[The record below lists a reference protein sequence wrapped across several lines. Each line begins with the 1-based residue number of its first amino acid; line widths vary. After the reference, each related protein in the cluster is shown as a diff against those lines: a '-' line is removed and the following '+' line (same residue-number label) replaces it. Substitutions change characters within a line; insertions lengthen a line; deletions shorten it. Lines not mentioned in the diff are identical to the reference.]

1 MPNPTKLLQGV
12 YRGFAGPA
20 EAADAAKPLFTANQ
34 RQMAEYYA
42 KRRAAELGED
52 PHVEMLLIDPFVGQQ
67 YRLHPPSVKGSE
79 QTEYASKVRKVKP
92 DDVQGRTKLY
102 ADGGRVSK
110 VKDVLKQ
117 GARGWAAGL
126 AGLPGDIEGLARM
139 AIKYGASPG
148 SYVDR
153 NMSDTPALPTSE
165 FYNEWLPG
173 GDWETPEGGV
183 AQAIGTALGGVGA
196 TKLVKPAVK
205 AADLA
210 AKYGVPLA
218 EKAVANAMV
227 PSQLSR
233 QAGVIKAPGGNWL
246 SGSVEDA
253 LKGLKSSEY
262 ATPDIRGLRPDGTE
276 FVIPGLN
283 DDIAKQ
289 GSALNSWIDKQ
300 LTKYVK
306 NDMATERDPIR
317 ALAERGVLH
326 YVPDREYTTTR
337 PSLGTRVNR
346 EHGGFSPEGMA
357 QSDLAK
363 YWENASDAT
372 VRPSTAGEH
381 LNDFSIDGSTVAE
394 DRIRNNPWLAKV
406 PPETSVH
413 EIYTGGSTLK
423 RDAGFN
429 HLIDEL
435 RNATN
440 PNSGLPADL
449 LLKYDA
455 LDRVSVPQAV
465 ERVAKINAWRE
476 AQKVEANAAR
486 ANNAA
491 TVLHKEY
498 PGQGMKWVEL
508 RKGDNLPEGWSE
520 GRANLASG
528 EAQYA
533 HSADPE
539 ALTRTDPR
547 MEALRDA
554 LKYEGDTMGHCV
566 GGYCEDVASGKSRIY
581 SLRDKKGQPHVTIEV
596 KPGGGHEYAGEKNKE
611 IIRLAEERG
620 IQRYMAPGNE
630 GLWAEAERNLAE
642 RGIEQPKYIQQI
654 KGKGNKKP
662 NDEYLPFVQDFVKS
676 GKWSDVGDLQNTGLL
691 QASKGRFQSPQNAGE
706 GWMPRFDDLGID
718 EGFYT
723 NDELVGHIN
732 AARKKAGYA
741 QGGLVTQ
748 NNDYDPSKV
757 DALVAQLQAEFA

>member
-1 MPNPTKLLQGV
+1 
-12 YRGFAGPA
+12 
-20 EAADAAKPLFTANQ
+20 
-34 RQMAEYYA
+34 MA
-42 KRRAAELGED
+42 
-52 PHVEMLLIDPFVGQQ
+52 
-67 YRLHPPSVKGSE
+67 
-79 QTEYASKVRKVKP
+79 T
-92 DDVQGRTKLY
+92 
-102 ADGGRVSK
+102 SK

-126 AGLPGDIEGLARM
+126 AGLPGDLEGLARM

-153 NMSDTPALPTSE
+153 NMSETPALPTSE

-218 EKAVANAMV
+218 EKAVANAMA

-253 LKGLKSSEY
+253 LKGLKGLEQPRY
-262 ATPDIRGLRPDGTE
+262 THINDAGQAVAEGYGRAMTPAELQQVYGPANEAGFFDR
-276 FVIPGLN
+276 N
-283 DDIAKQ
+283 K
-289 GSALNSWIDKQ
+289 SLNSWIDKQ

-306 NDMATERDPIR
+306 NDMATERDPVR

-326 YVPDREYTTTR
+326 VDPGQLTHTT
-337 PSLGTRVNR
+337 
-346 EHGGFSPEGMA
+346 EGMGVKGLRIMTKDEFPDIPVKA
-357 QSDLAK
+357 AGKSQAAK
-363 YWENASDAT
+363 LWDK
-372 VRPSTAGEH
+372 TADSFVG
-381 LNDFSIDGSTVAE
+381 A
-394 DRIRNNPWLAKV
+394 
-406 PPETSVH
+406 PEAGKYGPEYRADS
-413 EIYTGGSTLK
+413 YY
-423 RDAGFN
+423 DPGFN

-476 AQKVEANAAR
+476 AQKVEANAAK

-491 TVLHKEY
+491 TVLHKDY
-498 PGQGMKWVEL
+498 PDKGFKWVEL
-508 RKGDNLPEGWSE
+508 KQPAAKAVEDLSPSQKEWYREYLDGGVSHSKALEAASKRDNP
-520 GRANLASG
+520 
-528 EAQYA
+528 
-533 HSADPE
+533 
-539 ALTRTDPR
+539 ALQ
-547 MEALRDA
+547 DA

-566 GGYCEDVASGKSRIY
+566 GGYCDDVASGASRIF

-596 KPGGGHEYAGEKNKE
+596 EPGRLKTWDDVTAVVGKERGADLWKEYEARGGYNESN
-611 IIRLAEERG
+611 AEEQFRTL
-620 IQRYMAPGNE
+620 MK
-630 GLWAEAERNLAE
+630 E
-642 RGIEQPKYIQQI
+642 RGVSPVDRVLQI

-676 GKWSDVGDLQNTGLL
+676 GKWSDVGDLQNSGLQRADW
-691 QASKGRFQSPQNAGE
+691 QADTLEELKKF
-706 GWMPRFDDLGID
+706 GIEAPTYGTAD
-718 EGFYT
+718 EI
-723 NDELVGHIN
+723 NKAIN
-732 AARKKAGYA
+732 ALNKAKGFA
-741 QGGLVTQ
+741 KGGLVSQ
-748 NNDYDPSKV
+748 NTDYDPSKV

>member
-102 ADGGRVSK
+102 ADGGHVSK

-153 NMSDTPALPTSE
+153 NMSETPALPTSE

-218 EKAVANAMV
+218 EKAVANAMM
-227 PSQLSR
+227 PSTLSR

-253 LKGLKSSEY
+253 LKGLKQRAYDPANTDE
-262 ATPDIRGLRPDGTE
+262 AFLKTE
-276 FVIPGLN
+276 
-283 DDIAKQ
+283 
-289 GSALNSWIDKQ
+289 ALNSWIDSK
-300 LTKYVK
+300 LRNYVR
-306 NDMATERDPIR
+306 NDMATERDPVR

-326 YVPDREYTTTR
+326 FEPPHNAN
-337 PSLGTRVNR
+337 PSLSTRVSR
-346 EHGGFSPEGMA
+346 ERLGFNPEGSGISELARKWEHMA
-357 QSDLAK
+357 DKNLTP
-363 YWENASDAT
+363 EPASDIWSKQSR
-372 VRPSTAGEH
+372 VE
-381 LNDFSIDGSTVAE
+381 
-394 DRIRNNPWLAKV
+394 NPWLAKV
-406 PPETSVH
+406 PPETAVH
-413 EIYTGGSTLK
+413 QTDSILPQE
-423 RDAGFN
+423 AGFN

-476 AQKVEANAAR
+476 AQKIEANAAK

-498 PGQGMKWVEL
+498 PEQGMKWVEL
-508 RKGDNLPEGWSE
+508 KVGDDAKLPGGFSLEPE
-520 GRANLASG
+520 KFARSG
-528 EAQYA
+528 ELAGYRVIGPDKKSVA
-533 HSADPE
+533 FGKTE
-539 ALTRTDPR
+539 A
-547 MEALRDA
+547 EAIREANIPALKDA

-566 GGYCEDVASGKSRIY
+566 GGYCDDVASGASRIF
-581 SLRDKKGQPHVTIEV
+581 SLRDKKDQPHVTIEV
-596 KPGGGHEYAGEKNKE
+596 NPGKVDRDFLDSLPDPDHPKELEKDFLGTNWTFNDYVNRHRSGNGDQESFALKA
-611 IIRLAEERG
+611 LAQHGYELPPERV
-620 IQRYMAPGNE
+620 I
-630 GLWAEAERNLAE
+630 
-642 RGIEQPKYIQQI
+642 QI

-662 NDEYLPFVQDFVKS
+662 NDEYLPFVQDFIKS
-676 GKWSDVGDLQNTGLL
+676 GKWSDVGDLQNTGMR
-691 QASKGRFQSPQNAGE
+691 KFRNPVNIGGKEVPAGYHTPDDVRKILE
-706 GWMPRFDDLGID
+706 GLDDTLIKTFL
-718 EGFYT
+718 EG
-723 NDELVGHIN
+723 N
-732 AARKKAGYA
+732 GYA
-741 QGGLVTQ
+741 QGGLVS
-748 NNDYDPSKV
+748 NDYDPSKV